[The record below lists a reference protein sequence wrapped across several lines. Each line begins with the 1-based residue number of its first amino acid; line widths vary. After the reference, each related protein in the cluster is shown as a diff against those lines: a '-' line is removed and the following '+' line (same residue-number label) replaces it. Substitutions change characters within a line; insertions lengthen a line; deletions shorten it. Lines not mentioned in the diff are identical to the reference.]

1 MRPRVCLQQCKTG
14 LFVARSSKSHRNGEY
29 ALQRYAAIEVQLLN
43 QYEGPGMAGKIV
55 EGGELYLRMPKISG
69 KELRFL
75 EQGEMSPD
83 EAERFLDM
91 LKK

>member
-1 MRPRVCLQQCKTG
+1 
-14 LFVARSSKSHRNGEY
+14 
-29 ALQRYAAIEVQLLN
+29 
-43 QYEGPGMAGKIV
+43 MAGKIV